1 MHKSSVVGVGNMS
14 LSSQHLKK
22 LKPYPNCHNFINN
35 EIVVNESL
43 GEKLNVNCICVY
55 LSN

>member
-22 LKPYPNCHNFINN
+22 LKPYPHCHDVINH

-43 GEKLNVNCICVY
+43 GEKLNVNCS
-55 LSN
+55 LGR